1 MPWNF
6 RSAFTYQKIEIDTLI
21 RLQDV
26 IKEQPV
32 PSPRR
37 GFWWDPL
44 GFASREFFVG
54 HFQMKSP
61 FRDIELNHIS
71 GPDQGE
77 RSACRRFRGNVEHDR
92 AKRGA
97 THPAIR
103 NAYNIGDAFAQ

>member
-6 RSAFTYQKIEIDTLI
+6 RSAFTYQEIEIDTLI

-26 IKEQPV
+26 IEKQPV

-37 GFWWDPL
+37 GFRRDPFGL
-44 GFASREFFVG
+44 ASREFLVG

-61 FRDIELNHIS
+61 LRDIEFNHIS
-71 GPDQGE
+71 GPDQGQ
-77 RSACRRFRGNVEHDR
+77 RSARRRFRRNVEHDR

-103 NAYNIGDAFAQ
+103 NAHNIGDAFAQ

>member
-1 MPWNF
+1 MPRHF
-6 RSAFTYQKIEIDTLI
+6 RSALTHQKVEIDALI

-26 IKEQPV
+26 IEKQPV

-37 GFWWDPL
+37 GLRWDPFGL
-44 GFASREFFVG
+44 ASRKFLVG

-61 FRDIELNHIS
+61 FRDIEFNHIS

-77 RSACRRFRGNVEHDR
+77 RSARRRFRGNVEHDR